1 MTLTQLLGYGRFRLE
16 ELLPGEA
23 FARYDGTLARVCRRQ
38 PCRPFRPD
46 HVLVWNDIGTSN
58 ATQVFLHKTALA
70 YALSP
75 EQARRIARR
84 SVARQRRRGG
94 PR

>member
-1 MTLTQLLGYGRFRLE
+1 MSLTQLLGYGRFRLE
-16 ELLPGEA
+16 QLLPGEE
-23 FARYDGTLARVCRRQ
+23 FARYDGSLARVCQCQ

-46 HVLVWNDIGTSN
+46 QVLVWIDLSTSN

-84 SVARQRRRGG
+84 TAARQRRGGG
-94 PR
+94 PQ